1 MEADGVLLNDFFN
14 SEILTKIKAEPE
26 KGAKV
31 LDMLKAKV
39 LDAARD
45 IKAKTL
51 EVPQQL
57 NEVELN
63 DSFFFN
69 AKVPTKLKAKVL
81 TKLEAKVLT
90 KIEAEHDQSA
100 MEEGLL
106 LGSGW
111 TSRSLTSLTTTPT

>member
-1 MEADGVLLNDFFN
+1 MQSVLKEVRFRDFFN
-14 SEILTKIKAEPE
+14 Y
-26 KGAKV
+26 
-31 LDMLKAKV
+31 
-39 LDAARD
+39 
-45 IKAKTL
+45 
-51 EVPQQL
+51 
-57 NEVELN
+57 
-63 DSFFFN
+63 
-69 AKVPTKLKAKVL
+69 KVPTKLEVNVLIKLEAKVL